1 MDIPEETHQEP
12 TPQQPA
18 GTGTRPY
25 PQRDPGWQRKPP
37 FTEDPRYKSP
47 ALATV
52 LSLMPG
58 LGQVYVGYYRQ
69 GFINIIVTGALISL
83 LASGERVT
91 GPLTPLLGLLLAF
104 YWLYNLVD
112 AGRRA
117 SFYNQ
122 ALSGVAVAELPQ
134 EFRLPERHGSLAV
147 GALLILAGLVIAS
160 HTVYG
165 YSLEWLGHWWP
176 LALILFGAYLI
187 FQAVRERK
195 LKDKA
200 S

>member
-12 TPQQPA
+12 TPQQPPGA
-18 GTGTRPY
+18 GTRPY
-25 PQRDPGWQRKPP
+25 PPRDPGWQRKPGYP
-37 FTEDPRYKSP
+37 EDPRYKSP

-52 LSLMPG
+52 LSLIPG

-69 GFINIIVTGALISL
+69 GFINIIVVGTLISL
-83 LASGERVT
+83 IAPGPRVT
-91 GPLTPLLGLLLAF
+91 WPLTPLLAFLLVF

-112 AGRRA
+112 AARRA

-122 ALSGVAVAELPQ
+122 TLSGIAVTELPQ
-134 EFRLPERHGSLAV
+134 EFRLPEQHGSLAV
-147 GALLILAGLVIAS
+147 GVLLILAGLVIAS
-160 HTVYG
+160 HTIYG
-165 YSLEWLGHWWP
+165 YSLQWLARWWP
-176 LALILFGAYLI
+176 LALILVGAYLV

-195 LKDKA
+195 LKGKA